1 MSGRVGFYMAGIAND
16 LMPYALFEARRRALF
31 RRLAEQP
38 EAADDLFARVRYYNG
53 MSPGWDATAS
63 RPIRA
68 MPLKRTY
75 YYYDLKSEAKHF
87 GPDRRLRY
95 IFGDVTRVPPE
106 PAIVKSRPIG
116 GDNANSV
123 VMKLDRLRHFQLP
136 KDERRF
142 EDKRPWAVW
151 RGGAG
156 NPARARLVDRFAAHP
171 RHDIGF
177 TGSSFAALNKPFLS
191 VPEQLGYRYVISIEG
206 NDVATNL
213 KWIMASQSVCMMP
226 KPRYETWFLEGR
238 LEPGVHYVE
247 LRDDFADLD
256 EKVARCEANPD
267 EARLIVANANRHV
280 DQFRRTDR
288 ERLAALLV
296 LQKYLECTGQIDPE
310 PFSDRLY
317 RDRV

>member
-1 MSGRVGFYMAGIAND
+1 MSGRVGFYTAGIARD
-16 LMPYALFEARRRALF
+16 LMPYALFEAQRRMLF

-38 EAADDLFARVRYYNG
+38 EAATDLFARVRYYNH
-53 MSPGWDATAS
+53 MSHDWDAAAWP
-63 RPIRA
+63 PIRS

-75 YYYDLKSEAKHF
+75 YYYDLKIEAKHF

-106 PAIVKSRPIG
+106 PAIVKSRPVG

-136 KDERRF
+136 KDARRF
-142 EDKRPWAVW
+142 DDKRPSAVW

-156 NPARARLVDRFAAHP
+156 NPARARLVERFASHP
-171 RHDIGF
+171 GHDIGF
-177 TGSSFAALNKPFLS
+177 SGSPFAALNKPFLS
-191 VPEQLGYRYVISIEG
+191 APEQLAHRYVISIEG

-226 KPRYETWFLEGR
+226 KPRYETWFMEGR

-247 LRDDFADLD
+247 LRDDFADLE
-256 EKVARCEANPD
+256 EKIARCEANPD
-267 EARLIVANANRHV
+267 QARMIVANANRHV
-280 DQFRRTDR
+280 EQFRRADR
-288 ERLAALLV
+288 ERLASLLV

-310 PFSDRLY
+310 PFSPLLY
-317 RDRV
+317 AESI